1 MADDHHI
8 DLSLNRLFGL
18 SGAGAYKQK
27 VAVVTGG
34 GTGIGKMIA
43 TALAQ
48 NGARVYIASR
58 KLKVVS
64 AAAAD
69 INANPQTVAS
79 GGSCIALQADLT
91 DKAKVHAFANEI
103 KKREEKV
110 HILVNNAGMSWGS
123 DLLDYDEK
131 NGWDRLFA
139 LNVKGPF
146 YLTTALV
153 GQLENGASNTDPGRV
168 INISSVASYVPGS
181 ADPTG
186 NDTSPY
192 NASKAALNHLTRVL
206 ASSLSGRF
214 ITVNAIAPGF
224 YPSRM
229 TQHGIEALGE
239 AVAIGQPMGRIGTT
253 EDMAGLALFLS
264 SRASAHIT
272 GQVIVTDGGSTL
284 VFAPGAHVAKL

>member
-1 MADDHHI
+1 MADQQI
-8 DLSLNRLFGL
+8 DLSLQRLFGL

-43 TALAQ
+43 SALAQ

-58 KLKVVS
+58 KLNVVS

-69 INANPQTVAS
+69 INANPQTIAS

-91 DKAKVHAFANEI
+91 DKAKVQAFANEI

-110 HILVNNAGMSWGS
+110 HVLVNNAGMSWGS
-123 DLLDYDEK
+123 DLLEFDEK

-153 GQLENGASNTDPGRV
+153 GQLENGASNLDPGRV
-168 INISSVASYVPGS
+168 INISSIASVVPGS
-181 ADPTG
+181 VDPTG
-186 NDTSPY
+186 TDTSSY

-206 ASSLSGRF
+206 AATLSGRC

-229 TQHGIEALGE
+229 TQHGIEALGDDI
-239 AVAIGQPMGRIGTT
+239 AVGQPMGRIGST

-272 GQVIVTDGGSTL
+272 GQVIMTDGGYSL
-284 VFAPGAHVAKL
+284 CYAAGSHVAKL